1 MQELNEA
8 FSIMIVGMITVALIL
23 LLIVLIGNVII
34 RLSNKYVPET
44 KQPEGIKRGGGSAE
58 NTYAAIRAA
67 IDIVTKGKGK
77 VTNIN
82 KA

>member
-1 MQELNEA
+1 MHELNEA
-8 FSIMIVGMITVALIL
+8 FSILIVGMITVALIL
-23 LLIVLIGNVII
+23 MLIVLIGNVII
-34 RLSNKYVPET
+34 RLSNKYAPEA
-44 KQPEGIKRGGGSAE
+44 KLPDNNKGRGGSTE